1 MNRYHLELQAN
12 PQKIGQKNLMLWLPS
27 IGETG
32 LSHDIFL
39 TLSAGKKLFMTIM
52 AIPVVEFLNG
62 GYKIKK
68 IFA

>member
-1 MNRYHLELQAN
+1 
-12 PQKIGQKNLMLWLPS
+12 MLFFAS
-27 IGETG
+27 MGEIG
-32 LSHDIFL
+32 LSHDIFV

-68 IFA
+68 IFV